1 MAARLGTAPPG
12 SATPGHQTLGRLKRR
27 REFLRVAGSGRKWV
41 TPGLILQVAR
51 RSAAAGPDTGPRD
64 RKPEDRPP
72 ESPAPDRPV
81 PEHTGSV
88 RVGFT
93 VSRKVGNAVAR
104 NRARRR
110 LKAAAEEV
118 LPLAAEPGCDYVIIG
133 RGATLTRQW
142 PALKQDL
149 ETAARGL
156 ARRRGPDRQPRRSAR
171 RGGGR
176 QQERGRRR

>member
-1 MAARLGTAPPG
+1 MAA
-12 SATPGHQTLGRLKRR
+12 TLGRLKRR
-27 REFLRVAGSGRKWV
+27 PDFLRVAGSGRKWV

-51 RSAAAGPDTGPRD
+51 RGGAGG
-64 RKPEDRPP
+64 
-72 ESPAPDRPV
+72 PAP
-81 PEHTGSV
+81 GSDDPAQV

-133 RGATLTRQW
+133 RSGTLTRHW

-149 ETAARGL
+149 ETALQGL
-156 ARRRGPDRQPRRSAR
+156 ARRRGPDRRPKRGTP

-176 QQERGRRR
+176 QGESGRRR

>member
-1 MAARLGTAPPG
+1 MAA
-12 SATPGHQTLGRLKRR
+12 TLGRLKRR
-27 REFLRVAGSGRKWV
+27 PDFLRVAGSGRKWV

-51 RSAAAGPDTGPRD
+51 RSAAGKSDAGPGGPQ
-64 RKPEDRPP
+64 
-72 ESPAPDRPV
+72 PDRPQEDG
-81 PEHTGSV
+81 PGQV

-133 RGATLTRQW
+133 RGGTLTRQW
-142 PALKQDL
+142 PALKRDL
-149 ETAARGL
+149 ESALQGL
-156 ARRRGPDRQPRRSAR
+156 ARRRGPERRPQRTPRSS
-171 RGGGR
+171 GGR
-176 QQERGRRR
+176 EREGGRRR